1 MKETENKM
9 AVRCRNFCGRVE
21 FNSQN
26 FLPFY
31 IHLHYRLIEFP
42 TNRMCKY
49 AMALYTYI
57 HQIIYTWWWYDRRQ
71 QNGASQNGDD
81 FICNS
86 AL

>member
-31 IHLHYRLIEFP
+31 IPLHLHYRLIEFP

-49 AMALYTYI
+49 AFALYTYI
-57 HQIIYTWWWYDRRQ
+57 HQIIYTW
-71 QNGASQNGDD
+71 
-81 FICNS
+81 
-86 AL
+86 